1 MSLPACSIK
10 NPPARELSDTTEDTL
25 ARLQYDTCH
34 SASYVTKYYCH
45 KYYCHKSACHEFTM
59 NGDFVTHKN
68 LGQKVLTE
76 NSLYNPGIQFADYAL
91 VAINDYLRES
101 IVQPGN

>member
-1 MSLPACSIK
+1 
-10 NPPARELSDTTEDTL
+10 
-25 ARLQYDTCH
+25 
-34 SASYVTKYYCH
+34 
-45 KYYCHKSACHEFTM
+45 M